1 MPYFLWT
8 LASFIGYIGGLI
20 LLVRVTPM
28 LLVRSYDEGAFMG
41 VAVLDILGALLAFGA
56 VVITYNLF
64 NGNLAIKILDFAFLL
79 GIIGVSGRLSL
90 ASFRPRY
97 ERNTLLASRIIAG
110 SYTLF
115 LILASL
121 YLLVLLFTPAR

>member
-1 MPYFLWT
+1 MQYFLWT
-8 LASFIGYIGGLI
+8 LASFISYIGGLI
-20 LLVRVTPM
+20 ILVRVTPM

-41 VAVLDILGALLAFGA
+41 VAALDILGALLAFGA

-79 GIIGVSGRLSL
+79 GIIGISGRLAL
-90 ASFRPRY
+90 ASFRPRSMK
-97 ERNTLLASRIIAG
+97 NTLLVSRILAG
-110 SYTLF
+110 GYTLF

-121 YLLVLLFTPAR
+121 YLLVLLFTPA